1 MKNYQD
7 LLEYLKQ
14 LPKQGENPDPGA
26 EAFKK
31 FAKSADDELGKFKT
45 ATENTADF

>member
-14 LPKQGENPDPGA
+14 LPKQGENRIRVLKHLKNSQKAQMMNSVNLKQPQKIPP
-26 EAFKK
+26 
-31 FAKSADDELGKFKT
+31 T
-45 ATENTADF
+45 